1 MYSIDNKKYV
11 YRILCMGYIYI
22 YYNTTIVIV
31 GISQNSTIIYI
42 YSRYIES
49 GTPKRYKLDIYII
62 I

>member
-42 YSRYIES
+42 FQIYRKWD
-49 GTPKRYKLDIYII
+49 PKTL
-62 I
+62 